1 MATEDILDA
10 LGILNASDSTK
21 AHIMRNIMTTVDS
34 RFAELVDEL
43 LSSEQV
49 VYLNKLVDDSASSPD
64 TILTWLEGNV
74 TEAAEL
80 YSSILQDYIIELKE
94 KLA

>member
-1 MATEDILDA
+1 MSTEDILET

-21 AHIMRNIMTTVDS
+21 ARIMRNIMTTVDG
-34 RFAELVDEL
+34 RFAGLVDEL

-49 VYLNKLVDDSASSPD
+49 AYLNKLVDDSASSPD
-64 TILTWLEGNV
+64 TISTWLEDNV
-74 TEAAEL
+74 TEAAGL